1 MYNNVL
7 YSKAM
12 TGKIS
17 ILNTELVTGHCPECN
32 LDTILVGIQQSFY
45 RCTNCGEDIEQ
56 KVNGVIK
63 YMVVDNK
70 TKMKLRD
77 LDDTDGQEE
86 R

>member
-1 MYNNVL
+1 
-7 YSKAM
+7 M
-12 TGKIS
+12 TGKTS
-17 ILNTELVTGHCPECN
+17 ILNTELVTWHCPECH

>member
-1 MYNNVL
+1 MKDQTN
-7 YSKAM
+7 
-12 TGKIS
+12 
-17 ILNTELVTGHCPECN
+17 ILNTELVTGHCPECH
-32 LDTILVGIQQSFY
+32 LDTILVGIQHSFY

-63 YMVVDNK
+63 YMVVDKK
-70 TKMKLRD
+70 TKIKLRN

>member
-1 MYNNVL
+1 MKDQAN
-7 YSKAM
+7 
-12 TGKIS
+12 
-17 ILNTELVTGHCPECN
+17 ILHTELVTGHCPECH
-32 LDTILVGIQQSFY
+32 LDTILVGIQHSFY

-63 YMVVDNK
+63 YMLVDK
-70 TKMKLRD
+70 DTKIKLRD

>member
-1 MYNNVL
+1 MKDQTN
-7 YSKAM
+7 
-12 TGKIS
+12 
-17 ILNTELVTGHCPECN
+17 ILNTELVTGHCPECH
-32 LDTILVGIQQSFY
+32 LDTILVGIQHSFY

>member
-1 MYNNVL
+1 
-7 YSKAM
+7 M
-12 TGKIS
+12 TAKIS
-17 ILNTELVTGHCPECN
+17 VLNTELVTGHCPECH

-63 YMVVDNK
+63 YMVVDNI

>member
-1 MYNNVL
+1 MKDQTN
-7 YSKAM
+7 
-12 TGKIS
+12 
-17 ILNTELVTGHCPECN
+17 ILNTELVTGHCPECQ
-32 LDTILVGIQQSFY
+32 LDTILVGIQHSFY

-63 YMVVDNK
+63 YMLVDKK
-70 TKMKLRD
+70 TKIRLRD

>member
-1 MYNNVL
+1 
-7 YSKAM
+7 M
-12 TGKIS
+12 TAKIS
-17 ILNTELVTGHCPECN
+17 VFNTELVTGHCPECH

-63 YMVVDNK
+63 YMLVDKK
-70 TKMKLRD
+70 TKIRLRD